1 MTKLYTPLGM
11 SPLMVKLQV
20 WHVTVGP
27 TVYADDP
34 GLVLS
39 RYITVKLA
47 GALVADVHCRNAP
60 SDPTGFT
67 EKSFTPTV

>member
-1 MTKLYTPLGM
+1 MTKLYVPPGMRPLI
-11 SPLMVKLQV
+11 VKLQV

-34 GLVLS
+34 GPALS
-39 RYITVKLA
+39 RYITLNSA
-47 GALVADVHCRNAP
+47 GTLVADLHCRNAP

-67 EKSFTPTV
+67 KNVSTPTV